1 MCNNK
6 KKKKVWQF
14 ATQRQINAHLSSLEV
29 SGANRWQSFV
39 ITGWWDTIVIVV
51 QSFNYAFFSN
61 LALEILQEIE
71 SSQSSASSQNARLNV
86 LK

>member
-6 KKKKVWQF
+6 ERMWQF
-14 ATQRQINAHLSSLEV
+14 ATQHQTNAYLSSLEV
-29 SGANRWQSFV
+29 SGANRWELFV

-51 QSFNYAFFSN
+51 QSFNDAFCSN

-71 SSQSSASSQNARLNV
+71 SAQSSASSQNACLNV